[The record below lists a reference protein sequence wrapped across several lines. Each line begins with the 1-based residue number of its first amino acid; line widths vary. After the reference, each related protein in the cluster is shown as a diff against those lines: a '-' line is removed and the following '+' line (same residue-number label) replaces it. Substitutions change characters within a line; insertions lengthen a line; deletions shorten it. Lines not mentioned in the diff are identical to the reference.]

1 MAKNGF
7 DDLGWESLDF
17 MEEVQTTDEQK
28 KKNSLYAKVFSS
40 PEGQIVLQDLKSRTV
55 EAASWFPGAD
65 EHYGYVREGQNSI
78 VREILSRIERA
89 KQN

>member
-28 KKNSLYAKVFSS
+28 KSELRS
-40 PEGQIVLQDLKSRTV
+40 
-55 EAASWFPGAD
+55 
-65 EHYGYVREGQNSI
+65 
-78 VREILSRIERA
+78 
-89 KQN
+89 

>member
-28 KKNSLYAKVFSS
+28 KKNSLYAKVFS
-40 PEGQIVLQDLKSRTV
+40 
-55 EAASWFPGAD
+55 
-65 EHYGYVREGQNSI
+65 
-78 VREILSRIERA
+78 LSLIHI
-89 KQN
+89 

>member
-28 KKNSLYAKVFSS
+28 KRILYMQKCLT
-40 PEGQIVLQDLKSRTV
+40 LQKDRL
-55 EAASWFPGAD
+55 F
-65 EHYGYVREGQNSI
+65 Y
-78 VREILSRIERA
+78 RI
-89 KQN
+89 

>member
-28 KKNSLYAKVFSS
+28 KKEFS
-40 PEGQIVLQDLKSRTV
+40 ICKSV
-55 EAASWFPGAD
+55 
-65 EHYGYVREGQNSI
+65 
-78 VREILSRIERA
+78 
-89 KQN
+89 

>member
-1 MAKNGF
+1 M
-7 DDLGWESLDF
+7 
-17 MEEVQTTDEQK
+17 
-28 KKNSLYAKVFSS
+28 FSS

-65 EHYGYVREGQNSI
+65 QHYGYVREGQNSI